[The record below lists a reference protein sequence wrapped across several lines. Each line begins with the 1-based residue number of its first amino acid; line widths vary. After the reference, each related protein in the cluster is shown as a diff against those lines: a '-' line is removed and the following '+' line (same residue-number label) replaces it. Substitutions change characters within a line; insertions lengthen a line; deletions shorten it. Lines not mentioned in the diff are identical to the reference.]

1 MSHGVCFTRGHSFL
15 QAQQHRHRAMSGHSC
30 LIRNLPSPAA
40 VFTPPPLPPEIHA
53 AAPDALPLA
62 QGENPPATAP
72 EVPRRHCVVC
82 LMECA
87 SHVVTRFCRHNSTGV
102 YRTFFG

>member
-1 MSHGVCFTRGHSFL
+1 LFMRLPLKRRTNKEQKLKKDEFRSQPL
-15 QAQQHRHRAMSGHSC
+15 YRHRAKRNSC

-40 VFTPPPLPPEIHA
+40 VFTPPPLPPVHA
-53 AAPDALPLA
+53 AAPDTVPLA

-87 SHVVTRFCRHNSTGV
+87 SHVVTCFCRHNST
-102 YRTFFG
+102 